1 MDLRTRTI
9 ILLVAGLLVGA
20 PLLLTAALSTL
31 SVTLVVKPDRQSYP
45 VGGSSHVELFLA
57 YGPNFVKG
65 PVTVPSI
72 DYEIT
77 VSSSK
82 GPVLAVRRFIETRE
96 PPKVFPNT
104 TLKIGEWSW
113 GLRDLSGYTVPPGIY
128 RIMVRFLDYPL
139 SGEAAI
145 QVY

>member
-1 MDLRTRTI
+1 VDLGTRTRTF
-9 ILLVAGLLVGA
+9 LAAGLLVGA
-20 PLLLTAALSTL
+20 PLLLTAALSIL

-45 VGGSSHVELFLA
+45 VGGSFHVELFLT

-82 GPVLAVRRFIETRE
+82 GPVLAVRRYIETRE
-96 PPKVFPNT
+96 PPKAFPNT

-113 GLRDLSGYTVPPGIY
+113 DLRDLSGHTVPPGIY
-128 RIMVRFLDYPL
+128 RITVRFLDYPL